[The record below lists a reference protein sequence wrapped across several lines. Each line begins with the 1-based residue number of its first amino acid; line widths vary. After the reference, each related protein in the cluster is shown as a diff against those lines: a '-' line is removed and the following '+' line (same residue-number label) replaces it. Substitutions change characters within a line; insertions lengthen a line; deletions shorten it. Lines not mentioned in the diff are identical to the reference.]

1 MAKLNL
7 DQIVQKY
14 PFLERHVA
22 KEPSIG
28 EVLDVILEHQDRSR
42 PEFSLPLA
50 TMDVLLTTRAIN
62 IPYTTAR
69 DRNIGYLVD
78 LLTKTYPEQVRPV
91 ATFAFSVDEA
101 TKKLS
106 IQETVEY
113 TVMLDREFMDR
124 LVAQRDAAS
133 LENLLGLLAR
143 FRFFN
148 LTKLIKKAKRKDD
161 LSRII
166 KMELGKQIFTFKHY
180 DLDKDLL
187 EWAEDHCFHAKNF
200 KAVQESFTLKALR
213 EIIAKYSDF
222 VNRRLKKYGILNA
235 DFSDY
240 RDSKLDYLF
249 NILIDDI
256 ATTMADRDL
265 VEVKNMQSLRKCLQK
280 VETLLDPTQRLGTD
294 IAAHVRDAGLCT
306 EQEIMHAVPE
316 VTHEIVEKW
325 ATDETLAAARIVRTA
340 GDDGSVAFINAPKL
354 VSLLVE
360 SAGLYARQPENL
372 AQLSHLEK
380 QQVEARAR
388 ILVSAARAIL
398 NSGKNIREL
407 LGADDEEIAQVRS
420 LIADYE
426 DAIKRQ
432 VLKKEL
438 ERKDRRPTRK
448 RSFFQVII
456 DFFKSL
462 FGARQSGGAPSESD
476 GAPARKKLTRQAVLV
491 YQKTASKNAPILP
504 LSEFIE
510 LTPANS
516 DIIDSVID
524 ELRESNTRVVIPI
537 YNARKSLYPK
547 RSQKLLIADVEY
559 LLIPPKTM
567 KSPDSIREYIDSLVG
582 YNLKDEP
589 IPGNTLLTIEKQLL
603 GMYHQKRQMALKKE
617 L

>member
-306 EQEIMHAVPE
+306 
-316 VTHEIVEKW
+316 
-325 ATDETLAAARIVRTA
+325 
-340 GDDGSVAFINAPKL
+340 
-354 VSLLVE
+354 
-360 SAGLYARQPENL
+360 
-372 AQLSHLEK
+372 
-380 QQVEARAR
+380 
-388 ILVSAARAIL
+388 
-398 NSGKNIREL
+398 
-407 LGADDEEIAQVRS
+407 
-420 LIADYE
+420 
-426 DAIKRQ
+426 
-432 VLKKEL
+432 
-438 ERKDRRPTRK
+438 
-448 RSFFQVII
+448 
-456 DFFKSL
+456 
-462 FGARQSGGAPSESD
+462 
-476 GAPARKKLTRQAVLV
+476 
-491 YQKTASKNAPILP
+491 
-504 LSEFIE
+504 
-510 LTPANS
+510 
-516 DIIDSVID
+516 
-524 ELRESNTRVVIPI
+524 
-537 YNARKSLYPK
+537 
-547 RSQKLLIADVEY
+547 
-559 LLIPPKTM
+559 
-567 KSPDSIREYIDSLVG
+567 
-582 YNLKDEP
+582 
-589 IPGNTLLTIEKQLL
+589 
-603 GMYHQKRQMALKKE
+603 
-617 L
+617 